1 MRKGP
6 KAGESLHS
14 DELCSGSAARME
26 YGLLERKV
34 LEKR

>member
-6 KAGESLHS
+6 KARERLHS
-14 DELCSGSAARME
+14 EALCSGSAARVE